1 MASQTEI
8 CNSALTLLGA
18 DTINAITDQ
27 SNSARAL
34 NAVWNLE
41 RDSELRKHL
50 WKFSITRAQL
60 PALAAAP
67 VNGPYT
73 SQFEL
78 PAGCLRVIQVGNS
91 NFDWPGVDLSDFR
104 SGPTNDDYIIEGGMV
119 LTNLVAPISVRYV
132 QQVTDTTLW
141 DACFTSAFA
150 ARLARVSCFRITQS
164 TNKEKDTEAAYM
176 QAMQDAVRANALETP
191 PTVQADDTWVATR
204 PVGAGGAAWIRYG

>member
-27 SNSARAL
+27 SNAARAL

-41 RDSELRKHL
+41 RDSELRKHI
-50 WKFSITRAQL
+50 WKFSVTRTNL
-60 PALAAAP
+60 PALATAP

-73 SQFEL
+73 AQFEL

-119 LTNLVAPISVRYV
+119 LTNLAPPISIRYV
-132 QQVTDTTLW
+132 QQITDPTVW
-141 DACFTSAFA
+141 DACFTAAFA
-150 ARLARVSCFRITQS
+150 ARLARATCFRITQS
-164 TNKEKDTEAAYM
+164 TAKEKDAIAEYQTQLME
-176 QAMQDAVRANALETP
+176 AVRTNAIETP
-191 PTVQADDTWVATR
+191 PTVQADDTWIATR

>member
-18 DTINAITDQ
+18 DSINAITDQ
-27 SNSARAL
+27 GNSARAL

-41 RDSELRKHL
+41 RDSELRKHI
-50 WKFSITRAQL
+50 WKFSITRANL
-60 PALAAAP
+60 PALAKAP

-73 SQFEL
+73 AQFEL
-78 PAGCLRVIQVGNS
+78 PSGCLRVIQVGNS

-119 LTNLVAPISVRYV
+119 LTNLAPPISIRYV
-132 QQVTDTTLW
+132 QQVTDPTLW
-141 DACFTSAFA
+141 DACFTAAFA
-150 ARLARVSCFRITQS
+150 ARLARATCFRITQS
-164 TNKEKDTEAAYM
+164 TSKEKDAIAEYQSQIM
-176 QAMQDAVRANALETP
+176 EAVRTNALETP
-191 PTVQADDTWVATR
+191 PNAQADDTWIATR

>member
-18 DTINAITDQ
+18 DSINAITDPG
-27 SNSARAL
+27 NSARAL

-41 RDSELRKHL
+41 RDSELRKHI
-50 WKFSITRAQL
+50 WKFSIARANL

-73 SQFEL
+73 AQFEL
-78 PAGCLRVIQVGNS
+78 PSGCLRVIQVGNS

-104 SGPTNDDYIIEGGMV
+104 SGPTNDDYILEGGMV
-119 LTNLVAPISVRYV
+119 LTNLAPPISIRYV
-132 QQVTDTTLW
+132 QQITDPTVW
-141 DACFTSAFA
+141 DACFTAAFA
-150 ARLARVSCFRITQS
+150 ARLARATCFRITQS
-164 TNKEKDTEAAYM
+164 NAKEKDAIAEYQTQLME
-176 QAMQDAVRANALETP
+176 AVRTNAIETP